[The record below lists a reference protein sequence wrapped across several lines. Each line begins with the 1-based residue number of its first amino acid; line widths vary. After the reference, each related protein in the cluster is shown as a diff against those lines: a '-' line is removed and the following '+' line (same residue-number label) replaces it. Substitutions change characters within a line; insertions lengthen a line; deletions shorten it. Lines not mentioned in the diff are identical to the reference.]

1 MFFLIWMIVCII
13 RIVKKPND
21 GYPRRAL
28 SAGKKV
34 WYTAACC
41 LLCAS
46 AGYFGWGI
54 VKSAVLYQGKLSWV
68 LEEVKHKKTVLL
80 THDNVYQDGIEG
92 LLSDIQTEIEMPKEL
107 YVATSVDLE
116 FDRSGRL
123 LKLDTLLYGENE
135 KGGTESFLISY
146 VENKEKEI
154 TVYLNGAVNTQDQQE
169 KQLAPLLSMLKVI
182 PLKQAVSGWQEER
195 FGILYYG
202 VRSWGTDT
210 SGIVYINSA
219 GNTKSAV
226 NAYCDIS
233 GYTVSVYVPGD
244 AEGHAGYLPLRY
256 VYAQDLNAIAAEDP
270 LSAQEAV
277 NAPQAS
283 DASQN
288 EEDVSML
295 NDNRGYRLSVLD
307 AAAGSRFYGL
317 EITEDGGKSW
327 SMLNQDP
334 FTGNTGVSAGISFF
348 NETLGFIALSH
359 SGGLYADLYRTKDG
373 GATFEQVTI
382 PAVEVPLTEEET
394 YQPFDFPGMPYEEDG
409 KLYLKVGQGQDGD
422 YNGGSS
428 ALYQSSDE
436 GSTWSYQREIMRDGE
451 P

>member
-1 MFFLIWMIVCII
+1 MTVKRRRYARKSYRAFFCSSASS
-13 RIVKKPND
+13 
-21 GYPRRAL
+21 RRL
-28 SAGKKV
+28 PGLRPVS
-34 WYTAACC
+34 YTH
-41 LLCAS
+41 L
-46 AGYFGWGI
+46 
-54 VKSAVLYQGKLSWV
+54 
-68 LEEVKHKKTVLL
+68 
-80 THDNVYQDGIEG
+80 
-92 LLSDIQTEIEMPKEL
+92 
-107 YVATSVDLE
+107 
-116 FDRSGRL
+116 
-123 LKLDTLLYGENE
+123 
-135 KGGTESFLISY
+135 
-146 VENKEKEI
+146 
-154 TVYLNGAVNTQDQQE
+154 
-169 KQLAPLLSMLKVI
+169 
-182 PLKQAVSGWQEER
+182 
-195 FGILYYG
+195 
-202 VRSWGTDT
+202 
-210 SGIVYINSA
+210 
-219 GNTKSAV
+219 
-226 NAYCDIS
+226 
-233 GYTVSVYVPGD
+233 
-244 AEGHAGYLPLRY
+244 
-256 VYAQDLNAIAAEDP
+256 VYAQDLNAIAAEDL

-409 KLYLKVGQGQDGD
+409 KLYLKVGQGQDCLL
-422 YNGGSS
+422 YTSS
-428 ALYQSSDE
+428 AVRRRMVWMLPTNLPIFY
-436 GSTWSYQREIMRDGE
+436 
-451 P
+451 